1 MSSAY
6 QPLHH
11 KYRPQRFDQLVGQ
24 GAIASTLGHALTS
37 NRIAPA
43 YLFSGP
49 RGTGKT
55 SSARIL
61 ARSLNCMSSK
71 GPTPEPCG
79 TCELCKTIATGTA
92 LDVIE
97 IDAASNT
104 GVDNIRELIERSR
117 FAPVQARWKVYVV
130 DECHMLS
137 TAAFNALL
145 KTLEEPPPQ
154 VVFVL
159 ATTDPQRVLP
169 TILSRCQR
177 FDFRRI
183 PLDALEQH
191 LTWIAEQ
198 ETIEIKA
205 EAVHVV
211 AQRSQGGLR
220 DAESLLDQLSLLPP
234 PIEASAVWDLLG
246 AVPEQELLDLVQAMT
261 SAEPVSLLEATRRL
275 LDRGRDPG
283 AVLQGLAG
291 ILRDLVLVA
300 AAPDRPE
307 LTGVSPQFRDQLP
320 ELARSIGRS
329 RLLQWQAQLR
339 GSEQQLRQSVQPRLW
354 LEVLLLGLLAE
365 PIQATTAPAPQPA
378 RIASAAPATAPA
390 QSPPTPST
398 PTATSPT
405 AVSPTA
411 VSPIA
416 PVPAPA
422 AAPELPPVAP
432 AAATT
437 GTNLPELWQQILG
450 SLELPST
457 RMLLSQ
463 QAQLVRLDANRA
475 VVQVAGNW
483 MGMVQS
489 RATLLEQAVAKALGG
504 SRQLVLEA
512 GSRTIAAPAS
522 SPPAPVVQPPEA
534 AAITTPSP
542 RTTPSS
548 AAPPPAELP
557 QKEPPPREPLPAQP
571 PPAARTTQSTPSAES
586 PRPTSPKPTAPK
598 PTAPASKPQ
607 ASTSTSKAT
616 EPQLPST
623 PAAATIAPSQP
634 SALDRQAKNLAD
646 FFNGQVL
653 EVDADELDE

>member
-24 GAIASTLGHALTS
+24 EAIAATLGHALTS

-61 ARSLNCMSSK
+61 ARSLNCLNSE

-79 TCELCKTIATGTA
+79 TCELCTTIAAGTA

-183 PLDALEQH
+183 PLDALNKH
-191 LTWIAEQ
+191 LSWIAEQ
-198 ETIEIKA
+198 EAIEIKP
-205 EAVHVV
+205 EAIHVV

-234 PIEASAVWDLLG
+234 PIEAAAVWDLLG
-246 AVPEQELLDLVQAMT
+246 AVPEQELLELVGAMS
-261 SAEPVSLLEATRRL
+261 SAEPVQLLEATRNL

-291 ILRDLVLVA
+291 MLRDLVLMA
-300 AAPDRPE
+300 AAPDRLE
-307 LTGVSPQFRDQLP
+307 LTSVSPQFREQLP
-320 ELARSIGRS
+320 ALAKAIGRA

-339 GSEQQLRQSVQPRLW
+339 GTEQQLRQSVQPRLW

-365 PIQATTAPAPQPA
+365 PVAAQSAAAAPAPRQPA
-378 RIASAAPATAPA
+378 TTQPAAASPPTTPVAPPAPTASAA
-390 QSPPTPST
+390 
-398 PTATSPT
+398 
-405 AVSPTA
+405 
-411 VSPIA
+411 
-416 PVPAPA
+416 APA
-422 AAPELPPVAP
+422 AAPAIEAPTPSPKPAPAPSPELPTVSTPAP
-432 AAATT
+432 AAS
-437 GTNLPELWQQILG
+437 TNLPELWQQILG

-489 RATLLEQAVAKALGG
+489 RASLLEQAVAKALGG

-512 GSRTIAAPAS
+512 SNSAM
-522 SPPAPVVQPPEA
+522 PPPLATAPV
-534 AAITTPSP
+534 TTPSITPPPSAPTPVATTPAPTPAPTAAPIPAPPATPAPAPAVAPELP
-542 RTTPSS
+542 RTQP
-548 AAPPPAELP
+548 
-557 QKEPPPREPLPAQP
+557 EPIE
-571 PPAARTTQSTPSAES
+571 
-586 PRPTSPKPTAPK
+586 PKPTP
-598 PTAPASKPQ
+598 PTAESSP
-607 ASTSTSKAT
+607 
-616 EPQLPST
+616 
-623 PAAATIAPSQP
+623 QP
-634 SALDRQAKNLAD
+634 SPPSGLDRQARNLAD

-653 EVDADELDE
+653 DVDEIN

>member
-1 MSSAY
+1 MSSTY

-24 GAIASTLGHALTS
+24 EAITATLGNALTS

-61 ARSLNCMSSK
+61 ARSLNCQNSD

-79 TCELCKTIATGTA
+79 TCDLCRTIASGTA

-198 ETIEIKA
+198 ESIAIQP
-205 EAVHVV
+205 EAIHVV

-234 PIEASAVWDLLG
+234 PIEANAVWDLLG
-246 AVPEQELLDLVQAMT
+246 AVPEQELLALAQAMT
-261 SAEPVSLLEATRRL
+261 SSEPVALLEATRNL

-291 ILRDLVLVA
+291 VLRDLVLMA
-300 AAPDRPE
+300 AAPNRPE

-320 ELARSIGRS
+320 ELAKSIGRT

-339 GSEQQLRQSVQPRLW
+339 GAEQQLRQSVQPRLW

-365 PIQATTAPAPQPA
+365 PMSPAL
-378 RIASAAPATAPA
+378 ATAPR
-390 QSPPTPST
+390 TPH
-398 PTATSPT
+398 AT
-405 AVSPTA
+405 
-411 VSPIA
+411 
-416 PVPAPA
+416 PAPA
-422 AAPELPPVAP
+422 AVPVPVPVAAPAPAPTPTAPSPSPAQAKTPELPTVATATPVP
-432 AAATT
+432 ATS

-489 RATLLEQAVAKALGG
+489 RASLLEQAVAKALGG
-504 SRQLVLEA
+504 SRQLIIEA
-512 GSRTIAAPAS
+512 SANAIAAPS
-522 SPPAPVVQPPEA
+522 EPSAPVVQPPQTAPAPVETETPQLPKTEVVPAVVEA
-534 AAITTPSP
+534 PTPITRLTTQEPAKPPPTPSP
-542 RTTPSS
+542 V
-548 AAPPPAELP
+548 A
-557 QKEPPPREPLPAQP
+557 
-571 PPAARTTQSTPSAES
+571 
-586 PRPTSPKPTAPK
+586 
-598 PTAPASKPQ
+598 
-607 ASTSTSKAT
+607 
-616 EPQLPST
+616 
-623 PAAATIAPSQP
+623 ISQP
-634 SALDRQAKNLAD
+634 VQAEPVQNPANPSPPSGLDRQAKNLAD

-653 EVDADELDE
+653 DVDTDGIG

>member
-1 MSSAY
+1 MSSTY

-24 GAIASTLGHALTS
+24 EAITATLGNALTS

-61 ARSLNCMSSK
+61 ARSLNCQNSDV
-71 GPTPEPCG
+71 PTPEPCG
-79 TCELCKTIATGTA
+79 TCELCRTIASGTA

-198 ETIEIKA
+198 ESIAIQP
-205 EAVHVV
+205 EAIHVV

-234 PIEASAVWDLLG
+234 PIEANAVWDLLG
-246 AVPEQELLDLVQAMT
+246 AVPEQELLALAQAMT
-261 SAEPVSLLEATRRL
+261 SSEPVALLEATRNL

-291 ILRDLVLVA
+291 VLRDLVLMA
-300 AAPDRPE
+300 AAPNRPE

-320 ELARSIGRS
+320 ELAKSIGRT

-339 GSEQQLRQSVQPRLW
+339 GAEQQLRQSVQPRLW

-365 PIQATTAPAPQPA
+365 PMSPAL
-378 RIASAAPATAPA
+378 ATAPR
-390 QSPPTPST
+390 TPQ
-398 PTATSPT
+398 AT
-405 AVSPTA
+405 
-411 VSPIA
+411 
-416 PVPAPA
+416 PAPA
-422 AAPELPPVAP
+422 AVPVPVPVAAPAPTPTPTAPSPSPAQAKTPELPTVATATPAP
-432 AAATT
+432 ATS

-489 RATLLEQAVAKALGG
+489 RASLLEQAVAKALGG
-504 SRQLVLEA
+504 SRQLIIEA
-512 GSRTIAAPAS
+512 STNAIAAPSAPS
-522 SPPAPVVQPPEA
+522 APVVQPPQAAPAPVETETPQLPKTEVVPAVVEA
-534 AAITTPSP
+534 PTPITRLTTQEPAKPPPTPSP
-542 RTTPSS
+542 V
-548 AAPPPAELP
+548 A
-557 QKEPPPREPLPAQP
+557 
-571 PPAARTTQSTPSAES
+571 
-586 PRPTSPKPTAPK
+586 
-598 PTAPASKPQ
+598 
-607 ASTSTSKAT
+607 
-616 EPQLPST
+616 
-623 PAAATIAPSQP
+623 ISQP
-634 SALDRQAKNLAD
+634 VQAEPVQNPANPSPPSGLDRQAKNLAD

-653 EVDADELDE
+653 DVDTDGIG

>member
-24 GAIASTLGHALTS
+24 EAIAATLGHALTT

-61 ARSLNCMSSK
+61 ARSLNCLNSD

-79 TCELCKTIATGTA
+79 TCELCTTIAAGTA

-183 PLDALEQH
+183 PLESLEAH
-191 LTWIAEQ
+191 LGWIAEQ
-198 ETIEIKA
+198 ESIQIQP
-205 EAVHVV
+205 EALHVV

-234 PIEASAVWDLLG
+234 PIEAAAVWDLLG
-246 AVPEQELLDLVQAMT
+246 AVPEQELLGLVDAMG
-261 SAEPVSLLEATRRL
+261 SAEPVQLLEATRNL

-291 ILRDLVLVA
+291 ILRDLVLMA
-300 AAPDRPE
+300 AAPERTE

-320 ELARSIGRS
+320 TLAKTIGRS
-329 RLLQWQAQLR
+329 RLLRWQADLR

-365 PIQATTAPAPQPA
+365 PVSPAT
-378 RIASAAPATAPA
+378 IGVAAPAIPA
-390 QSPPTPST
+390 ESKATPVPSTTPVPPAPPTP
-398 PTATSPT
+398 PTSPE
-405 AVSPTA
+405 A
-411 VSPIA
+411 PIT
-416 PVPAPA
+416 PAPT
-422 AAPELPPVAP
+422 PELPPVAP
-432 AAATT
+432 AAAASN
-437 GTNLPELWQQILG
+437 GEITNLPELWQQILG

-463 QAQLVRLDANRA
+463 QAQLIRLDANRA
-475 VVQVAGNW
+475 VVQVASNW

-489 RATLLEQAVAKALGG
+489 RAALLEQAVAKALGG
-504 SRQLVLEA
+504 NRQLILEA
-512 GSRTIAAPAS
+512 GKTAMPSPIAAPTPSPPRPSPAPPATPVAPTPT
-522 SPPAPVVQPPEA
+522 PPAPVAP
-534 AAITTPSP
+534 TP
-542 RTTPSS
+542 
-548 AAPPPAELP
+548 AAPVASPSLP
-557 QKEPPPREPLPAQP
+557 QA
-571 PPAARTTQSTPSAES
+571 
-586 PRPTSPKPTAPK
+586 APK
-598 PTAPASKPQ
+598 PQSMTPTSGEQPAAPQPETPEQ
-607 ASTSTSKAT
+607 ASGV
-616 EPQLPST
+616 E
-623 PAAATIAPSQP
+623 
-634 SALDRQAKNLAD
+634 RQAKNLAD

-653 EVDADELDE
+653 DVDLTS

>member
-1 MSSAY
+1 MSSTY

-24 GAIASTLGHALTS
+24 EAITATLGNALTS

-61 ARSLNCMSSK
+61 ARSLNCQNSD

-79 TCELCKTIATGTA
+79 TCDLCRTIASGTA

-198 ETIEIKA
+198 ESIAIQP
-205 EAVHVV
+205 EAIHVV

-234 PIEASAVWDLLG
+234 PIEANAVWDLLG
-246 AVPEQELLDLVQAMT
+246 AVPEQELLALAQAMT
-261 SAEPVSLLEATRRL
+261 SSEPVALLEATRNL

-291 ILRDLVLVA
+291 VLRDLVLMA
-300 AAPDRPE
+300 AAPNRPE

-320 ELARSIGRS
+320 ELAKSIGRT

-339 GSEQQLRQSVQPRLW
+339 GAEQQLRQSVQPRLW

-365 PIQATTAPAPQPA
+365 PMSPGL
-378 RIASAAPATAPA
+378 ATAPR
-390 QSPPTPST
+390 TPQ
-398 PTATSPT
+398 AT
-405 AVSPTA
+405 
-411 VSPIA
+411 
-416 PVPAPA
+416 PAPA
-422 AAPELPPVAP
+422 AVPVPVPVAAPAPTPTPTAPSPSPAQAKTPELPTVATATPVP
-432 AAATT
+432 ATS

-489 RATLLEQAVAKALGG
+489 RASLLEQAVAKALGG
-504 SRQLVLEA
+504 SRQLIIEA
-512 GSRTIAAPAS
+512 SANAIAAPS
-522 SPPAPVVQPPEA
+522 EPSAPVVQPPQAAPAPVETETPQLPKTEVVPAVVEA
-534 AAITTPSP
+534 PTPITRLTTQEPAKPPPTPSP
-542 RTTPSS
+542 V
-548 AAPPPAELP
+548 A
-557 QKEPPPREPLPAQP
+557 
-571 PPAARTTQSTPSAES
+571 
-586 PRPTSPKPTAPK
+586 
-598 PTAPASKPQ
+598 
-607 ASTSTSKAT
+607 
-616 EPQLPST
+616 
-623 PAAATIAPSQP
+623 ISQP
-634 SALDRQAKNLAD
+634 VQVEPVQNPANPSPPSGLDRQAKNLAD

-653 EVDADELDE
+653 DVDTDGIV